1 MKKHNGMRPQD
12 VVVLMKILSLKESN
26 WTYADIAKDIH
37 LSSSEVFEALERC
50 RLAKLVDESKKTIYR
65 LALKEF
71 LLYGLKYVFPV
82 EPGPVVR
89 GIPTAHSAL
98 PISEKIVAGNDVL
111 VWEYKMGTSRGQ
123 SIEPLYKTVPEIVNS
138 DKELYELLVIIDTIR
153 VGRARE
159 ISIAIEELNKRL
171 DGIK

>member
-1 MKKHNGMRPQD
+1 M
-12 VVVLMKILSLKESN
+12 
-26 WTYADIAKDIH
+26 
-37 LSSSEVFEALERC
+37 
-50 RLAKLVDESKKTIYR
+50 DESKKTIYR

-82 EPGPVVR
+82 ELGPVVR
-89 GIPTAHSAL
+89 GIPTAHSAP
-98 PISEKIVAGNDVL
+98 PISGKIVAGNEVF
-111 VWEYKMGTSRGQ
+111 VWEYNKGDSRGQ
-123 SIEPLYKTVPEIVNS
+123 SIVPLYKTVPEIVNS
-138 DKELYELLVIIDTIR
+138 DNELYELLVIIDTIR